1 MSDMS
6 RLLLARPPTLY
17 PYVIVE
23 WLVGRRLHTQATR
36 TPPPTRTD
44 ATGNRLILFEETAT
58 DLFSYDTL
66 SSYLQETFLFKF
78 CRPSERGFRVAC
90 EVVYPPSATQV
101 LYDLLSNII

>member
-1 MSDMS
+1 MRDMS
-6 RLLLARPPTLY
+6 RLLLARPPTLH

-23 WLVGRRLHTQATR
+23 WPVGRRLHTQATR

-44 ATGNRLILFEETAT
+44 ANRLILFEETAA

-66 SSYLQETFLFKF
+66 SSYSQEDFLFRF

-90 EVVYPPSATQV
+90 EVVYQPSATQV